1 MIFIIWVASHI
12 NQLTTHFP
20 RQDEVESTAGGLFG
34 WWPFGPHP
42 QPQPSSEAK
51 EALGVTMGDAR
62 PQLPIVT
69 PTSPSAQIFKGMA
82 KVLKDASQVGGVGQ
96 PWLCGH
102 VKSR

>member
-1 MIFIIWVASHI
+1 M
-12 NQLTTHFP
+12 
-20 RQDEVESTAGGLFG
+20 ESTAGGLFA
-34 WWPFGPHP
+34 WWPFGHP

-51 EALGVTMGDAR
+51 EAMGMTMGPTGDAR

-82 KVLKDASQVGGVGQ
+82 KVLKDATQVGGVGQ
-96 PWLCGH
+96 PWLCGD